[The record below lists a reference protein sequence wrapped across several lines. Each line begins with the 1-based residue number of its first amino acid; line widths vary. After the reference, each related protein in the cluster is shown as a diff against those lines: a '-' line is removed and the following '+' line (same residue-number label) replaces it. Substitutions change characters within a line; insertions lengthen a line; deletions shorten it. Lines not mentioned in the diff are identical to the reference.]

1 MAISDNKVDKDF
13 SLIISNLLKK
23 LEENMDKFDEQV
35 KSFNKE

>member
-23 LEENMDKFDEQV
+23 LEENMDKFDE
-35 KSFNKE
+35 